1 MNSNFTLDTNQFVN
15 LNVKLLTTGSYGVIF
30 KITSSE
36 PLFFKRDNKYLTD
49 RPNYNLLLK
58 FSAINDN
65 GTYDDNLTFIFGNKS
80 HLDLDI
86 SPVTSKHFINENEIQ
101 NEIYRNSYAYH
112 QPLCPK
118 IISYFLLDLKNI
130 NKEINKEQKQLLQI
144 ISYMMNRNT
153 ELKNFL
159 SERNLKYCTHLGLSF
174 MEYLDGYE
182 PLYKIK
188 LEYNKPGINKQI
200 DYHRPEFIQYELRAI
215 VALIELALLGF
226 NHSDFHFGNIMYK
239 RIFENDP
246 EYYESLSMGGRIM
259 LIDFGKTYKLDPSI
273 HSQIIDLYKK
283 KEYLKIM
290 FMLYEK
296 NENSY
301 HDIYSS
307 VFDYIIKFKSNS
319 KYNLTNPKIIEIM
332 LNRILD
338 TIIQSRE
345 LSKQLYYRKNQGY
358 TRKELNRLKK
368 LNINYKTQIQQL
380 EQELYSSNDSGESNS
395 NNEILLKPQIPRFN
409 AQKTKHNRKNRN
421 SKTYKNN

>member
-1 MNSNFTLDTNQFVN
+1 MNSNFTLDANQFVN
-15 LNVKLLTTGSYGVIF
+15 LNVKLLTSGSYGVIF

-58 FSAINDN
+58 LSAINDDS
-65 GTYDDNLTFIFGNKS
+65 YDEHTFIFGEKS
-80 HLDLDI
+80 HLDI

-101 NEIYRNSYAYH
+101 HEIYTNSYAYH

-130 NKEINKEQKQLLQI
+130 NKEQKQLLQI
-144 ISYMMNRNT
+144 ISDMMNRNT

-188 LEYNKPGINKQI
+188 LENNKPGINEEI
-200 DYHRPEFIQYELRAI
+200 NYYRPEFIQYELRAI

-226 NHSDFHFGNIMYK
+226 NHGDFHFGNIMYK
-239 RIFENDP
+239 RNFDNDP

-259 LIDFGKTYKLDPSI
+259 LIDFGKTYKLVPSI
-273 HSQIIDLYKK
+273 HSRIIDLYKK

-290 FMLYEK
+290 FLLYEK
-296 NENSY
+296 NEDSY
-301 HDIYSS
+301 HEIYSS
-307 VFDYIIKFKSNS
+307 VFDYIIKFKS
-319 KYNLTNPKIIEIM
+319 KYNLTNPNIIEIM
-332 LNRILD
+332 LNNVLD
-338 TIIQSRE
+338 TIFQSRE

-358 TRKELNRLKK
+358 TRTQLKYLKK

-380 EQELYSSNDSGESNS
+380 EKTINSNIESGESNS

-409 AQKTKHNRKNRN
+409 AQNTKHNRKNRN
-421 SKTYKNN
+421 NKTYKNN